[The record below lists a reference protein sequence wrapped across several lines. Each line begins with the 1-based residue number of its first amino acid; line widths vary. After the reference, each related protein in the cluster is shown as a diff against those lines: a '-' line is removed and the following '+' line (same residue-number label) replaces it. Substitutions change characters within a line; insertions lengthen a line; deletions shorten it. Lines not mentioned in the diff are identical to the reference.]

1 MPMPSIDLEQFLQ
14 LCGWIAVLVTAIKGV
29 QFLFSLTP
37 TGKLRTQVD
46 TNTKHLSEDFERFKS
61 MEKRMVDIE
70 LRLDKSEQERA
81 EESKKLTESLNIIGT
96 SVASILNHMIDGNGI
111 EEMKKERDQ
120 LIGHFIN
127 K

>member
-1 MPMPSIDLEQFLQ
+1 MTFTPDQFFEI
-14 LCGWIAVLVTAIKGV
+14 CGWIAIIVTAIKGV

-37 TGKLRTQVD
+37 TGKLKTQVES
-46 TNTKHLSEDFERFKS
+46 NTKHLSEDFERFKI
-61 MEKRMVDIE
+61 MEKRLVDIE
-70 LRLDKSEQERA
+70 LRMDKSEKERA
-81 EESKKLTESLNIIGT
+81 EESKRLTDSLNIIGT

>member
-1 MPMPSIDLEQFLQ
+1 MNFTSDQFFEI
-14 LCGWIAVLVTAIKGV
+14 CGWVALIVTAIKGL

-37 TGKLRTQVD
+37 TGRLKTQVES
-46 TNTKHLSEDFERFKS
+46 NTKHLSEDFERFKRL
-61 MEKRMVDIE
+61 EKKIDDIE
-70 LRLDKSEQERA
+70 LRIDKSEKERA